1 MVILPE
7 IDTNQKKSH
16 VELAAAAKAFHSR
29 QVYCAPQL
37 FCVGRALDV
46 ILERAECKSR
56 QVAERVR
63 RMIDES
69 NGSLSFSPAG
79 ECQKFQVSLSLVSR
93 QFKKI
98 YRVTIRSYSRTIRMK
113 TAEKLLKESKNL
125 NIDQMA
131 QIFGYSFTSA
141 FSRCFQQT
149 FEERPR
155 RFQMHNNSSLEWPT
169 AEQSGANPDSQ
180 LPV

>member
-1 MVILPE
+1 MVIRLE
-7 IDTNQKKSH
+7 IDANREESH
-16 VELAAAAKAFHSR
+16 VELAATGKAFHPR

-37 FCVGRALDV
+37 LCVGPALDV

-79 ECQKFQVSLSLVSR
+79 ECQRFQVSLSLVSR

-98 YRVTIRSYSRTIRMK
+98 YRVTIRSYARTVRMK
-113 TAEKLLKESKNL
+113 TAEKLLKKAKNL
-125 NIDQMA
+125 NIDEMA
-131 QIFGYSFTSA
+131 RIFGYSFTSA

-149 FEERPR
+149 FGQRPK
-155 RFQMHNNSSLEWPT
+155 RFQMQNHSSPEWPT
-169 AEQSGANPDSQ
+169 EEQSVDNPSSQ
-180 LPV
+180 LPA